1 MGADLGLPVTH
12 LENHASYIASWIKIL
27 KDDEK
32 VLLSAA
38 AKAEAAAGYLLTKAE
53 QTLNVTDDVDEDLDQ
68 PLPIAA

>member
-1 MGADLGLPVTH
+1 

-32 VLLSAA
+32 ALLSAA

-53 QTLNVTDDVDEDLDQ
+53 QSPDVTDDVDEDFDE